1 MPGDDF
7 HSFIVRIWLEE
18 SAAENDPP
26 TWRGNLIHVISGQR
40 VYFSDLES
48 LPGLIRP
55 YLEAMLADLQMPEG
69 E

>member
-1 MPGDDF
+1 MSGDEF

-18 SAAENDPP
+18 RVTENARPI
-26 TWRGNLIHVISGQR
+26 WRGSLTHVISGR
-40 VYFSDLES
+40 RIHFGDLES

-55 YLEAMLADLQMPEG
+55 YLETNAVELQLPEG

>member
-1 MPGDDF
+1 MPGDDS

-18 SAAENDPP
+18 RATRDSPP
-26 TWRGNLIHVISGQR
+26 HWRGSLIHVLSGRQ
-40 VYFSDLES
+40 VYFDRLES

-55 YLEAMLADLQMPEG
+55 YVEAMLAESRLPEG